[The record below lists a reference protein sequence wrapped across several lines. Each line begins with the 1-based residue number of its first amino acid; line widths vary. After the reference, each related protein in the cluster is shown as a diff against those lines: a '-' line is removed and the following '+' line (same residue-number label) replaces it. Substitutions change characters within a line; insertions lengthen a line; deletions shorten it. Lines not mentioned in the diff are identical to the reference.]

1 MEVLVPDIGDFEEV
15 DVIEILVSK
24 GDHVSLETPLLTLE
38 SDKATM
44 DIPAPIT
51 GKINEVLVSVGDKVN
66 EGDKIFE
73 IEEADRQQAPS
84 SESDGHH
91 VEEGNRTDLPG
102 KVTENTIE
110 VRVPDIGD
118 FDEVDIIDILVSE
131 SEPIDIEEPIVTLE
145 SDKATMDLPSPKKGV
160 INKICVLLGDKV
172 GEGDLIAIITVRDE
186 QPTSSPH
193 QIPDTSPA
201 AQKLEHGEVKEGS
214 TDNRL
219 RSTSENTSTIVHASP
234 SVRKFARELGVEIAK
249 IRGSGKKSRI
259 LHEDVQNYVKNQM
272 RKKEEGDKNF
282 FKIAETPEIDY
293 SQFGET
299 EQIELNKIQ
308 KLTGQNLHRSWITA
322 PHVFQMDEADITEL
336 ERFRRSKLDQIGNKK
351 IKLTLLAFIVKAC
364 ANTLNRFPRFNS
376 SLNRDGASLTQKKY
390 INIGI
395 AVNTSKGLIVPV
407 IRNVEKK
414 GIIEIAGEIQ
424 ELASKARDNKIS
436 PKELQGGTFT
446 ISNLGSLS
454 GTSFTPVI
462 NVPEVAILGVSPSR
476 MSPVWDN
483 GTFVP
488 RLMLPITLSY
498 DHRVIDGVA
507 GAQFTSYFTEILGD
521 IRQAL
526 M

>member
-38 SDKATM
+38 SEKATM

-51 GKINEVLVSVGDKVN
+51 GKINEVLVNVGDKVSK
-66 EGDKIFE
+66 GDKIFE
-73 IEEADRQQAPS
+73 IEDAERQQAPS
-84 SESDGHH
+84 SESNDHH
-91 VEEGNRTDLPG
+91 IEERDKNDPSR
-102 KVTENTIE
+102 KVIGNTIE

-131 SEPIDIEEPIVTLE
+131 GKPIDIEEPLVTLE

-172 GEGDLIAIITVRDE
+172 GEGDLIAIISVRDE
-186 QPTSSPH
+186 QPTASPH
-193 QIPDTSPA
+193 QIPDVSPA
-201 AQKLEHGEVKEGS
+201 TQKFEPDEVKEGS
-214 TDNRL
+214 TGKER
-219 RSTSENTSTIVHASP
+219 RPTSQNASIIVHASP
-234 SVRKFARELGVEIAK
+234 SVRKFARELGVEIGQ

-259 LHEDVQNYVKNQM
+259 LHEDVQNYVKTQM
-272 RKKEEGDKNF
+272 RTKAEGDKIF
-282 FKIAETPEIDY
+282 FKLTEPTEIDY

-299 EQIELNKIQ
+299 ERIELTKIQ

-336 ERFRRSKLDQIGNKK
+336 ERFRRSKLDEIDDKK

-414 GIIEIAGEIQ
+414 GVIEIACEIQ
-424 ELASKARDNKIS
+424 ELAGKARDNKIS

>member
-1 MEVLVPDIGDFEEV
+1 
-15 DVIEILVSK
+15 
-24 GDHVSLETPLLTLE
+24 
-38 SDKATM
+38 
-44 DIPAPIT
+44 
-51 GKINEVLVSVGDKVN
+51 
-66 EGDKIFE
+66 
-73 IEEADRQQAPS
+73 
-84 SESDGHH
+84 
-91 VEEGNRTDLPG
+91 
-102 KVTENTIE
+102 
-110 VRVPDIGD
+110 
-118 FDEVDIIDILVSE
+118 
-131 SEPIDIEEPIVTLE
+131 
-145 SDKATMDLPSPKKGV
+145 
-160 INKICVLLGDKV
+160 
-172 GEGDLIAIITVRDE
+172 
-186 QPTSSPH
+186 
-193 QIPDTSPA
+193 
-201 AQKLEHGEVKEGS
+201 
-214 TDNRL
+214 
-219 RSTSENTSTIVHASP
+219 
-234 SVRKFARELGVEIAK
+234 
-249 IRGSGKKSRI
+249 
-259 LHEDVQNYVKNQM
+259 
-272 RKKEEGDKNF
+272 
-282 FKIAETPEIDY
+282 
-293 SQFGET
+293 
-299 EQIELNKIQ
+299 
-308 KLTGQNLHRSWITA
+308 
-322 PHVFQMDEADITEL
+322 
-336 ERFRRSKLDQIGNKK
+336 
-351 IKLTLLAFIVKAC
+351 
-364 ANTLNRFPRFNS
+364 